1 MKIRRFDESQSDF
14 ESLKSGVINRL
25 DRLIEEYED
34 FTNDVSPKHWRT
46 TGHHLT
52 ELKRMKEDISRISE
66 ITEPEKDIDWVR
78 QNRNK

>member
-34 FTNDVSPKHWRT
+34 FTNDVSPKH
-46 TGHHLT
+46 
-52 ELKRMKEDISRISE
+52 
-66 ITEPEKDIDWVR
+66 
-78 QNRNK
+78 

>member
-52 ELKRMKEDISRISE
+52 ELRRMKEDISTISE

-78 QNRNK
+78 QNRAK